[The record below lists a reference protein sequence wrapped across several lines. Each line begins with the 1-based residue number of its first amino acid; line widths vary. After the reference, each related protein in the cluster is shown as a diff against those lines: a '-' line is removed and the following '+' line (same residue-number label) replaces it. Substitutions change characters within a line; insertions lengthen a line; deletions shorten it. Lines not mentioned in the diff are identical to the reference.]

1 MKLERTPLAVLLGD
15 LHAGGIRL
23 RLEGD
28 RIAASPRSAL
38 TFTLRDRLRR
48 FREEVLDALREDG
61 GGLLPMFAYG
71 PGEIG
76 SPANLYAKDGESS

>member
-1 MKLERTPLAVLLGD
+1 LERTPLAVLLGD
-15 LHAGGIRL
+15 LHAAGIRL
-23 RLEGD
+23 RLGGD

-38 TFTLRDRLRR
+38 TPTLRDRLRG

-61 GGLLPMFAYG
+61 ERLLPMFAYG

-76 SPANLYAKDGESS
+76 SPVNFYAKDGESS